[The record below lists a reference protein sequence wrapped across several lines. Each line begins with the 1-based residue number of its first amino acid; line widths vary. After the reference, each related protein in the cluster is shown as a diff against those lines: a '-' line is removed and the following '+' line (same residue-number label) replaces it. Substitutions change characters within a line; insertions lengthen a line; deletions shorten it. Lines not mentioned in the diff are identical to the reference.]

1 LAWFFNDNQLYI
13 DDCFND
19 EEYKSTLDSIKPLS
33 DLIKKYQ
40 PDIKEEDKYF
50 VMEFLLWGL
59 EANKKL
65 NKYRSLEGF
74 EFKDSLGSYISGL

>member
-1 LAWFFNDNQLYI
+1 MAWFFNDNQLYI

-19 EEYKSTLDSIKPLS
+19 QEYKSTLDGIKPLS